1 MARDF
6 EDHCWKDI
14 VPPEVLKVYE
24 CYRRELRIGKRPALL
39 AIDLYDLVYRGGPH
53 PPHELLEYIPI
64 RAASTLGRRS
74 SPPRRCSP
82 LPAPPGCRCST

>member
-14 VPPEVLKVYE
+14 VPPEVLRVYE
-24 CYRRELRIGKRPALL
+24 CYRRELRIGTRPALL

-53 PPHELLEYIPI
+53 PPHELLEHPNTCGIYAWDAIEPT
-64 RAASTLGRRS
+64 RALFAA
-74 SPPRRCSP
+74 
-82 LPAPPGCRCST
+82 PAPRACRCST